1 MPNLSHVPLALQN
14 LLSETASQ
22 AGAASGFVQRSSKLT
37 PEIFVK
43 TLTFGWLAN
52 PSATLQQLAQTAA
65 LFGLDIS
72 AQALDQR
79 FCHRAASFLKQ
90 VLEAAVEQVFASDPV
105 AIPLLR
111 RFKSVE
117 LIDTSIIC
125 LPDELLAV
133 YSGCGGTSG
142 KSSSLKL
149 ELGLELITGR
159 LKGPHLHDGRTADCR
174 GLLPRSSL
182 EPGSLRL
189 CDLAYF
195 NLGWLK
201 ELSGKRIYWITRVK
215 ACTGIVDQGGKQ
227 WKLLD
232 FIRAQGSDRIEV
244 EVNLGFR
251 EQVSCRLI
259 AQRVSK
265 AVADRRRR
273 RLRDK
278 ARRNCSRISKQSLA
292 LAEWT
297 VIATNVE
304 ADKLSADEA
313 MVITRVRWQIEL
325 LFKLFKSQGRVD
337 EWRSKKPWRIL
348 CEVYAKLLAMLI
360 QHWILVMSSW
370 GYADRSILKA
380 GKVVQMLAWPLA
392 MAVKSAGEMLRVIRV
407 AKKLIAGTCRI
418 NKRRKAP
425 SSFQLLLDD
434 ALA

>member
-1 MPNLSHVPLALQN
+1 MSNLSHVPLALQN
-14 LLSETASQ
+14 LLSETATQ
-22 AGAASGFVQRSSKLT
+22 AGAASGFVQRRSKLT

-65 LFGLDIS
+65 LFGLDVS

-90 VLEAAVEQVFASDPV
+90 VLQAAVERGFASDPV

-125 LPDELLAV
+125 LPDELLQV

-159 LKGPHLHDGRTADCR
+159 LQGPHLHAGRTADCR
-174 GLLPRSSL
+174 GLLPQASP

-195 NLGWLK
+195 KLQSMK
-201 ELSGKRIYWITRVK
+201 ELSAQRAYWLTRVK
-215 ACTGIVDQGGKQ
+215 ACTGIVDQAGKK
-227 WKLLD
+227 WKLLN
-232 FIRAQGSDRIEV
+232 FIRAQSSDDIEV
-244 EVNLGFR
+244 EVKLGFA
-251 EQVSCRLI
+251 EQVECRLI
-259 AQRVSK
+259 ARRVSK
-265 AVADRRRR
+265 AVADQRRR
-273 RLRDK
+273 RLRNK
-278 ARRNCSRISKQSLA
+278 ARRNCSRIKKQSLA

-325 LFKLFKSQGRVD
+325 LFKLFKSQGQVD

-392 MAVKSAGEMLRVIRV
+392 MALKSAKEMVRVIRM